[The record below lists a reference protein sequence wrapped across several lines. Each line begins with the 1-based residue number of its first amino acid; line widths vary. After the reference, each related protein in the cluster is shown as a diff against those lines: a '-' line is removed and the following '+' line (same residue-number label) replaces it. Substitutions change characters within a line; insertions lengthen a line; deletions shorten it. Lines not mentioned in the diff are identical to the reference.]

1 MPRASKRKSSA
12 PPNPS
17 PSPVKSSAALPGKT
31 KTAKGSDRV
40 ENMFYK
46 YANDGIIDP
55 DGIMT
60 LCEDL
65 KMEHTDIRI
74 LMLAWKL
81 KAAKLGYFTQDEWKT
96 GLKTLQVDTLT
107 KLRKAVSEL
116 EKEVNTSSNLLE
128 FYSFAFRY
136 HLTEERQ
143 KNVDME
149 TSCEL
154 LNLILGSEYRSQVDL
169 LINYLK
175 IQSDFKVINL
185 DQWVG
190 FLRFFEEISFPDL
203 ENYDDTQAWPTILD
217 NFVEWLKEKR
227 R

>member
-1 MPRASKRKSSA
+1 
-12 PPNPS
+12 
-17 PSPVKSSAALPGKT
+17 
-31 KTAKGSDRV
+31 
-40 ENMFYK
+40 
-46 YANDGIIDP
+46 
-55 DGIMT
+55 
-60 LCEDL
+60 
-65 KMEHTDIRI
+65 
-74 LMLAWKL
+74 MLIECPC
-81 KAAKLGYFTQDEWKT
+81 QDEWKT

-116 EKEVNTSSNLLE
+116 EKEVNTPSNFLE

-154 LNLILGSEYRSQVDL
+154 VNLILGSEYRSQVDL
-169 LINYLK
+169 LIDYLK
-175 IQSDFKVINL
+175 IQSDFKVVNL

-190 FLRFFEEISFPDL
+190 FLRFFKEISFPDL

-217 NFVEWLKEKR
+217 NFVEWLKAKR

>member
-1 MPRASKRKSSA
+1 MPRASKRKLSA
-12 PPNPS
+12 PPIPS
-17 PSPVKSSAALPGKT
+17 PSPVKSSAARSGKT
-31 KTAKGSDRV
+31 KTTKGSDRV
-40 ENMFYK
+40 DNMFYK

-81 KAAKLGYFTQDEWKT
+81 KAAKMGYFTQ
-96 GLKTLQVDTLT
+96 
-107 KLRKAVSEL
+107 
-116 EKEVNTSSNLLE
+116 VNSPSNFLE

-169 LINYLK
+169 LIDYLK
-175 IQSDFKVINL
+175 VQSDFKVINL

-190 FLRFFEEISFPDL
+190 FLRFFKEVSFSDL

-217 NFVEWLKEKR
+217 NFIEWLKEKR